1 MTTQTAID
9 YLQLFNTR
17 REYFRLL
24 LNLSRKQASCIH
36 DEHYHDL
43 VDILSQKQRI
53 LGSLDELSKTR
64 HRHIQ
69 EWTMAREQLDPK
81 MRAACED
88 CLAESES
95 LLADL
100 LSEET
105 SSTTHLTTR
114 RDKTRKQLLAVSQ
127 GSHVHAAYHNTESPS
142 DSTSIH
148 LDVNQ

>member
-1 MTTQTAID
+1 MTTHAAIE

-36 DEHYHDL
+36 DEQYHEL
-43 VDILSQKQRI
+43 LEILGQKQRI

-64 HRHIQ
+64 HRQIQ
-69 EWTMAREQLDPK
+69 EWTSAREQLDSAI
-81 MRAACED
+81 RTACED

-100 LSEET
+100 LSEEST
-105 SSTTHLTTR
+105 STTHLTSR
-114 RDKTRKQLLAVSQ
+114 RDKTRNQLLAVSQ
-127 GSHVHAAYHNTESPS
+127 GSHVHSAYHDAETTVDTPPL
-142 DSTSIH
+142 H
-148 LDVNQ
+148 LDINQ